1 MIRIN
6 KYLSVCGVT
15 SRRGAERLIKS
26 GQITINNKIVEE
38 LGTMVDETLD
48 IVKVNGT
55 TVVPI
60 EKKEYL
66 LLNKPSS
73 VMTTLHDPF
82 KRKTVAHYLKQLKTR
97 VYPVGRLDYDTRGV
111 LLMTNDGD
119 LAYRLTHPKYRVKKI
134 YEAKVKGKFDQ
145 TAADNIAK
153 GIKLEDGA
161 IGKAEVDILQVGPN
175 WARIRLILTEGR
187 KREVKQLCKN
197 VGHPVLK
204 LVRVEFAGLNVKGLR
219 NGEWRLLE
227 NHEIEK
233 LKYMVGL

>member
-26 GQITINNKIVEE
+26 GLVTINDITVEE
-38 LGTMVDETLD
+38 LGTLVDEALD

-55 TVVPI
+55 IVEPV
-60 EKKEYL
+60 ENKEYL
-66 LLNKPSS
+66 LFNKPSS

-82 KRKTVAHYLKQLKTR
+82 KRKTVAYYLRQLKTR

-119 LAYRLTHPKYRVKKI
+119 LAYRLTHPKYQVKKI

-153 GIKLEDGA
+153 GVKLEDGA

-187 KREVKQLCKN
+187 KREVKQLCKS

-204 LVRVEFAGLNVKGLR
+204 LIRVEFAGLDVKGLSS
-219 NGEWRLLE
+219 GQWRHLQ
-227 NHEIEK
+227 NSEIIE
-233 LKYMVGL
+233 LKKMVGL